1 MCNKTFASVG
11 CAYVLWFFF
20 GLFGAHVRH
29 AALGPAKRCQSAGD
43 GVLSST
49 HSLPYA
55 LQRFYVGRP
64 ISGLVWL
71 FTLGLFGVGWVIDVF
86 LIPEFVEEH
95 NKKVFHQQ
103 MLETGNS
110 LLFDGE
116 PYGVS
121 VCCANATACAP

>member
-1 MCNKTFASVG
+1 V
-11 CAYVLWFFF
+11 
-20 GLFGAHVRH
+20 
-29 AALGPAKRCQSAGD
+29 
-43 GVLSST
+43 
-49 HSLPYA
+49 
-55 LQRFYVGRP
+55 QRFYVGRP

-71 FTLGLFGVGWVIDVF
+71 LTLGLFGVGWVIDVF

-121 VCCANATACAP
+121 VYSAEAPLGAP